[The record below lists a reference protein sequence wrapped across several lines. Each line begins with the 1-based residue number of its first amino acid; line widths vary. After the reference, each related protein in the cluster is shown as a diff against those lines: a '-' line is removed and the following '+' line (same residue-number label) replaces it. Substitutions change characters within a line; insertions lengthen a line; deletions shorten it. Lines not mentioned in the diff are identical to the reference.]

1 MKKVI
6 FVLLVS
12 LFACVSAM
20 AQSAPI
26 QPAATQTATDAKPK
40 RKVFRATKDQIAE
53 ARKVLKAKGL
63 YTGDAAGKLDDETRN
78 AIKAFQG
85 DNGLRKTGTL
95 NRATLEKLGI
105 ELTDSQKLIPAPVSS
120 FARSETA
127 GSEAKPKRVV
137 FRATKDQIAEAQK
150 LLKARSLYTGEET
163 GKMDDDTREALKKF
177 QETNDIKATGT
188 LNRATLEKLGIEL
201 TDRQKEAA
209 EAGKK

>member
-12 LFACVSAM
+12 LFVCASAT
-20 AQSAPI
+20 AQNAPI
-26 QPAATQTATDAKPK
+26 QPAATQTATDAKPA
-40 RKVFRATKDQIAE
+40 RKVFRATKDQVAE

-63 YTGDAAGKLDDETRN
+63 YSGDAAGKLDDETRN

-85 DNGLRKTGTL
+85 DSGLAKTGTL

-105 ELTDSQKLIPAPVSS
+105 ELTENQKLIPVSENS
-120 FARSETA
+120 FAKSAAE
-127 GSEAKPKRVV
+127 SEAKPKRVI

-150 LLKARSLYTGEET
+150 LLKSRSLYTGDES
-163 GKMDDDTREALKKF
+163 GKLDDATREALKKF

-188 LNRATLEKLGIEL
+188 LNRVTLEKLGIEL